1 MIQQQTLNF
10 LKELVDNNNREWFM
24 ANKDRYDIARENVLD
39 FTSQWSVLILRY
51 RQSWMLKNA

>member
-24 ANKDRYDIARENVLD
+24 ANKDRYDIARENVID
-39 FTSQWSVLILRY
+39 FTSQLIILMHKVDPAL
-51 RQSWMLKNA
+51 SP